1 MVKHRLKIKASVYNR
16 NFNAK
21 KALYNYKAEL
31 LENITLKVVQ
41 TSIGDDATGLSDKKH
56 CEHFS
61 RFEMYYSKCRN
72 VEKE

>member
-31 LENITLKVVQ
+31 LENITLKV
-41 TSIGDDATGLSDKKH
+41 I
-56 CEHFS
+56 
-61 RFEMYYSKCRN
+61 
-72 VEKE
+72 